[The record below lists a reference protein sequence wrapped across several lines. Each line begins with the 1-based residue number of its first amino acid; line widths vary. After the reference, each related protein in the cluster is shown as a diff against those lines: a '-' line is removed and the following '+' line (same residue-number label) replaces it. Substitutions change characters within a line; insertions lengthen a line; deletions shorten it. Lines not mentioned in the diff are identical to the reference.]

1 MDQIIDTFVQDKRLA
16 VAGVS
21 RSGKKF
27 GNMAAK
33 ELRERGYQL
42 YIVHPDAKEI
52 DGEKCYARLGDLPGK
67 VDNLLVS
74 VPSKQALGV
83 LQEASSAGIRNV
95 WLQQGSE
102 TSELLTLAH
111 QLGMKVVS
119 GKCILMY
126 AQPVRSFHGFHRFVM
141 KLIGQL

>member
-52 DGEKCYARLGDLPGK
+52 DGVKCYPRLSDLQGK

-74 VPSKQALGV
+74 VQSKQALGV
-83 LQEASSAGIRNV
+83 LQEASSTGIKNI

-102 TSELLTLAH
+102 TSELLALAR
-111 QLGMKVVS
+111 QLGLKVVS

>member
-1 MDQIIDTFVQDKRLA
+1 MDHIIEKFTQDKRLA
-16 VAGVS
+16 VVGVS

-27 GNMAAK
+27 GNIAAK
-33 ELRERGYQL
+33 ELKERGYQI
-42 YIVHPDAKEI
+42 YVVHPAATEI
-52 DGEKCYARLGDLPGK
+52 DGEKCYSQLGSLQGK

-74 VPSKQALGV
+74 VPSKQALAV
-83 LQEASSAGIRNV
+83 LKDASSAGIENI

-102 TSELLTLAH
+102 TSELLTLAN
-111 QLGMKVVS
+111 QLGLNVVS

-126 AQPVRSFHGFHRFVM
+126 APPVRSFHGFHRFVM

>member
-1 MDQIIDTFVQDKRLA
+1 MDQIIDNFVQDKRLT
-16 VAGVS
+16 VVGVS

-52 DGEKCYARLGDLPGK
+52 DGVKCYPRLSDLQGK

-83 LQEASSAGIRNV
+83 LQEASSTGIKNN

-102 TSELLTLAH
+102 TSELLALAR
-111 QLGMKVVS
+111 QLGLKVVS